1 MSKIFDALKQVESER
16 AKRPAAEPPTPADF
30 HERFER
36 RKTRRVAVAI
46 PLFIYGHTIKDE
58 PFYEDAHT
66 IDINAE
72 GALISLLTVV
82 QPSQKLVV
90 TNKTNQRTQ
99 IFTVLAVTAR

>member
-1 MSKIFDALKQVESER
+1 V
-16 AKRPAAEPPTPADF
+16 
-30 HERFER
+30 
-36 RKTRRVAVAI
+36 
-46 PLFIYGHTIKDE
+46 YGHTIKDE

-72 GALISLLTVV
+72 GALISMQTVV

-99 IFTVLAVTAR
+99 IFTVLAVTARLGRPQEVALEFVAPTPQFWREPSRKPAGRKSS